1 MQLFTSLTYSV
12 KCQAL
17 LSMEFSRQ
25 EYWSGL
31 PVPTPG
37 DFPNSGTEP
46 TSLAFPALADGFLTI
61 RHLGSLRAY
70 YVLYISQF
78 TRERGITD
86 QTP

>member
-37 DFPNSGTEP
+37 DFPNSGIEP
-46 TSLAFPALADGFLTI
+46 TSLAFPALADGFFTI

-78 TRERGITD
+78 TRERGIKD